1 MLAMENGS
9 KPLQNFNQNQEP
21 AQQGQSPIGAPP
33 SESMQSNLPPVSFYQ
48 PNGKNSAS
56 QGKVKK
62 LFKFL
67 LGFILIAGLVAIIF
81 LIVLPRLTKIPLG
94 GQVTLTYWGLWEDA
108 NTMAGTISDFERE
121 NPNVKIE
128 YIKQDPKQ
136 YRDRLLTRINSDT
149 GPDIF
154 RFHNTWYPMLSQVL
168 LPIPQDTISK
178 DEFIKNYYPVTQK
191 DLIKNGAIYG
201 LPLEIDTLS
210 LFINTSLS
218 QPAGLSAP
226 VTWNDFINNARAM
239 TVKDE
244 SGKIKTAGA
253 AIGTY
258 ENITHAPDILSLLF
272 LQNGVDFNNI
282 EGSADRIQ
290 GTLSFYTSF
299 ATDENNV
306 WDATLDPSMLAF
318 SKGNLG
324 MFFGYSW
331 DYFTIKQ
338 LNPNLSFQIVSVP
351 QLPGQNTTLASYWAE
366 GVSSKSKHQK
376 EAFLFI
382 KFLAKKDT
390 ATKLYQSQ
398 VATRVF
404 GEPYARIDLADSLK
418 TNPDVYTFLSQAP
431 SAKSSI
437 FVDSTFDEGLNQEAN
452 TYLGNAVN
460 TVIENNGSTINAYE
474 TFSKGIV
481 QVLQKYGQK

>member
-1 MLAMENGS
+1 MGNETN
-9 KPLQNFNQNQEP
+9 PLQNLNQNQGSASQP
-21 AQQGQSPIGAPP
+21 QLSVGVTPP
-33 SESMQSNLPPVSFYQ
+33 ETIQSNLPPVSFYQ
-48 PNGKNSAS
+48 PDGKSSSS
-56 QGKVKK
+56 QGKMKK

-67 LGFILIAGLVAIIF
+67 LGFILITGLIATIF
-81 LIVLPRLTKIPLG
+81 LVVLPRLMKIPLG

-108 NTMAGTISDFERE
+108 NVMSGVISDFERE
-121 NPNVKIE
+121 NPNIKVQ

-136 YRDRLLTRINSDT
+136 YRNRLLTRINSDT

-178 DEFIKNYYPVTQK
+178 EEFIRNYYPVAQG

-210 LFINTSLS
+210 LFVNTSLS
-218 QPAGLSAP
+218 QAAGLSVP

-244 SGKIKTAGA
+244 NGKIKTAGA

-282 EGSADRIQ
+282 EGSSDRIQ

-306 WDATLDPSMLAF
+306 WDATLDPSILAF

-338 LNPNLSFQIVSVP
+338 LNPNISFQVVSVP

-366 GVSSKSKHQK
+366 GVSLKSKHQK

-390 ATKLYQSQ
+390 ATKLYQSE
-398 VATRVF
+398 ANTRLF
-404 GEPYARIDLADSLK
+404 GEPYSRIDLADSLK
-418 TNPDVYTFLSQAP
+418 TNPDIYTFVAQAQ

-452 TYLGNAVN
+452 SYLETAVN
-460 TVIENNGSTINAYE
+460 TVIENNGSTINAFE
-474 TFSKGIV
+474 TFSKGIA